1 MRIWIPPNSAILD
14 DDFSDHRA
22 VCDGVLAAADL
33 LLHLLLEEEQAPRQE
48 PQLQIL
54 TNVSQLINTI
64 LQNLPLIWALSL
76 FSRYSAE
83 NE

>member
-33 LLHLLLEEEQAPRQE
+33 LLHLLLEEEQTPRQE

-54 TNVSQLINTI
+54 TNVS
-64 LQNLPLIWALSL
+64 
-76 FSRYSAE
+76 
-83 NE
+83 

>member
-14 DDFSDHRA
+14 DDFSDHCA

-54 TNVSQLINTI
+54 TNVS
-64 LQNLPLIWALSL
+64 
-76 FSRYSAE
+76 
-83 NE
+83 